1 MIELD
6 GSNAGGQFVR
16 TAVALSTVTG
26 KAVKITNIRGARP
39 QPGLKRQHMEGIRS
53 LGKICNARI
62 VGLEPDSKELEYI
75 PSKFNPK
82 DITIDIS
89 TAGSIGLIL
98 QALLI
103 ATSQTTK
110 KFKVTI
116 NGGGTWNKWAPPVLY
131 IQNVLMPLIG
141 DKSEIKILTEG
152 FYPKGGAK
160 VIIDIEPFEIKEIN
174 ITEKGKLEKVYGS
187 SVASYILENKKVAER
202 QAEAAEKKI
211 KEKLET
217 EPVIGTKY
225 LRTESVGTGVF
236 LYAKTENSI
245 IGADNLGEIQK
256 KAEVVGKEAAEDLI
270 KEYNSGAVDR
280 HAADMLLPYMA
291 LKESGKIQASQITHH
306 IKMNIF
312 VIEKFLPVKF
322 EIDEEKRIITCSKI

>member
-1 MIELD
+1 M
-6 GSNAGGQFVR
+6 
-16 TAVALSTVTG
+16 
-26 KAVKITNIRGARP
+26 
-39 QPGLKRQHMEGIRS
+39 
-53 LGKICNARI
+53 
-62 VGLEPDSKELEYI
+62 
-75 PSKFNPK
+75 
-82 DITIDIS
+82 
-89 TAGSIGLIL
+89 
-98 QALLI
+98 
-103 ATSQTTK
+103 
-110 KFKVTI
+110 
-116 NGGGTWNKWAPPVLY
+116 
-131 IQNVLMPLIG
+131 
-141 DKSEIKILTEG
+141 
-152 FYPKGGAK
+152 
-160 VIIDIEPFEIKEIN
+160 
-174 ITEKGKLEKVYGS
+174 
-187 SVASYILENKKVAER
+187 
-202 QAEAAEKKI
+202 
-211 KEKLET
+211 
-217 EPVIGTKY
+217 IGTKY